1 MRQAVGIVRA
11 VLLCLVMAE
20 GVASSPWWDP
30 SSRRGSSSWAP
41 QGSRASAPGVS
52 LTGTWSQAG
61 SRALPPMTPLA
72 VQCQEAAMVVTVQR
86 DLFGTGKLVQAA
98 DLRLGADFCSYTSAN
113 ADNTVTFLVT
123 LQDCGNTLQVTPDL
137 LVYSSILT
145 YSPSPS
151 TSSSRVITR
160 TSPAAVLV
168 QCIYPRNVNVS
179 SQAIKPTWIPYSST
193 VSAEESLA
201 FSLRLMSSDWSAP
214 RPNSIFQL
222 GDVFNIEASVQP
234 GNHVAMTVYVDGC
247 VATLTPDQTSSPR
260 YDIIASHGCLVDG
273 KLSDSASSFISPRPQ
288 PSRLQFT
295 VDAFRFIGD
304 DRHVIYITCS
314 LKAVPVGSEQ
324 GAVDKACSFSKS
336 SNSYVALEGSSSI
349 CSCCDSGNCVAA
361 PRGKRDVS
369 KPGLLPVE
377 SEVAV
382 IGPLTI
388 LGELTSKRA
397 VPEQSDFLDL
407 SPPGSEHSPGLVLA
421 LLVISSVFLA
431 VAALGSILLVKKC
444 RDGQQKPCHYRME
457 SLS

>member
-1 MRQAVGIVRA
+1 MRQAVVFVRA

-52 LTGTWSQAG
+52 LTGAWSQAG
-61 SRALPPMTPLA
+61 SRALPLMTPLA

-113 ADNTVTFLVT
+113 ADNTVTFQVA
-123 LQDCGNTLQVTPDL
+123 LQDCGNTLQMTPDL

-160 TSPAAVLV
+160 TNQAAVLI
-168 QCIYPRNVNVS
+168 QCIYTRNVNVS
-179 SQAIKPTWIPYSST
+179 SQAIKPTWVPFSST
-193 VSAEESLA
+193 VSAGESLA
-201 FSLRLMSSDWSAP
+201 FSLRLMTSDWSGP
-214 RPNSIFQL
+214 RTNSIFQL
-222 GDVFNIEASVQP
+222 GDVFNIEASVQT

-260 YDIIASHGCLVDG
+260 YDIISSNGCLVDG

-324 GAVDKACSFSKS
+324 SAVDKACSFSKS

-369 KPGLLPVE
+369 KPDLSVE

-382 IGPLTI
+382 IGPLSI
-388 LGELTSKRA
+388 LGE
-397 VPEQSDFLDL
+397 VPSWDASSDEPDFLDRSL
-407 SPPGSEHSPGLVLA
+407 PGAEHTTGMALVL
-421 LLVISSVFLA
+421 LVMTVFLA
-431 VAALGSILLVKKC
+431 VVTLVSVFLLKC
-444 RDGQQKPCHYRME
+444 RRDKAKTCDRYGME
-457 SLS
+457 TIS